1 MMLGVRRRERQEYL
15 INWLG
20 RLDSELDRMHMVL
33 DELERKQDNMFNRVR
48 SMDFSLEVHE
58 MDIEYLKANTK
69 KKKGNK

>member
-1 MMLGVRRRERQEYL
+1 MLGVKRRERQEYL
-15 INWLG
+15 ISWLG
-20 RLDSELDRMHMVL
+20 RLDSELDRMHVAL
-33 DELERKQDNMFNRVR
+33 DELERKQGNMFNRVR

>member
-1 MMLGVRRRERQEYL
+1 MLGVRRRERQEYL

>member
-1 MMLGVRRRERQEYL
+1 MLGVKRRERQEYL

-20 RLDSELDRMHMVL
+20 RLDGEIERLHNVL
-33 DELERKQDNMFNRVR
+33 DDLERKQDNMFHRVR

-58 MDIEYLKANTK
+58 MDIEYLKANIK

>member
-1 MMLGVRRRERQEYL
+1 MMLGVKRRERQEYL

-20 RLDSELDRMHMVL
+20 RLDSELDRMHVAL
-33 DELERKQDNMFNRVR
+33 DELERKQGNMFNRVR

>member
-20 RLDSELDRMHMVL
+20 RLDGELDRMHMVL

-48 SMDFSLEVHE
+48 SMDFNLEVHE

>member
-1 MMLGVRRRERQEYL
+1 MLGVKRRERQEYL

-20 RLDSELDRMHMVL
+20 RLDGEIERLHNVL
-33 DELERKQDNMFNRVR
+33 DDLERKQDNMFHRVR

>member
-1 MMLGVRRRERQEYL
+1 MLGVKRRERQEYL

-20 RLDSELDRMHMVL
+20 RLDSELDRMHVAL
-33 DELERKQDNMFNRVR
+33 DELERKQGNMFNRVR

>member
-1 MMLGVRRRERQEYL
+1 MLGVKRRERQEYL

-20 RLDSELDRMHMVL
+20 RLDSELDRMHVAL
-33 DELERKQDNMFNRVR
+33 DELERKQGNMFHRVR